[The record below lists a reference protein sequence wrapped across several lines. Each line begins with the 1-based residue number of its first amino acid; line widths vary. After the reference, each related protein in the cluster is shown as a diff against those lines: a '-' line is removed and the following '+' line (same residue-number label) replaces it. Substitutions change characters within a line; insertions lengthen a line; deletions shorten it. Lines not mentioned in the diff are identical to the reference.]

1 MRSFTALFLGAST
14 LVVASPAFAQDRA
27 DWTGP
32 YVGVSAGLD
41 LQGSDGDAPI
51 EFDTNLDGGF
61 GDTVRTRAGLDA
73 FGPGFCGGRA
83 VSATPTGCKQDSD
96 RLGYAGHI
104 GYDVQFGGIV
114 VGAVGEFGKSNIS
127 DAVSAYST
135 TPARY
140 AFTREVE
147 WNAAARL
154 RAGIAMGNTLPYIT
168 GGAALVRVN
177 RGFETSN
184 AANSFTLEEDRRN
197 AWGYTAGGGVE
208 QRVSDNFSIGLLY
221 TYTNVNDESPIVAV
235 GPGSAPV
242 ITNPFLLVNPAG
254 TDMRRSD
261 DRFDWHSARVTASL
275 RF

>member
-1 MRSFTALFLGAST
+1 MRSFTALVLGAST
-14 LVVASPAFAQDRA
+14 LVLASPAFAQER

-32 YVGVSAGLD
+32 YVGISAGLD
-41 LQGSDGDAPI
+41 LQGSDRDAPI
-51 EFDTNLDGGF
+51 EFDNNLDGTF
-61 GDTVRTRAGLDA
+61 GDTVRTRPGLDA

-83 VSATPTGCKQDSD
+83 VSATRTGCKQDSD
-96 RLGYAGHI
+96 RVGYAGHV
-104 GYDVQFGGIV
+104 GYDVQFGNIV

-127 DAVSAYST
+127 DATSAYSV

-140 AFTREVE
+140 AFTRQID
-147 WNAAARL
+147 WNAAGRL
-154 RAGIAMGNTLPYIT
+154 RAGYAMGNTLPYIT

-184 AANSFTLEEDRRN
+184 AANSFTIDDEKRN
-197 AWGYTAGGGVE
+197 AWGYTAGGGIE
-208 QRVSDNFSIGLLY
+208 QRVADNFSIGVLY
-221 TYTNVNDESPIVAV
+221 TYTNVNDESPTVAV

-242 ITNPFLLVNPAG
+242 TTNPFLLVNPAG